1 MIGLLSTTDTDTSDD
16 HTYSLSDTLNFRVS
30 NDSLFTNRIFDFETK
45 FSYSITITSTDN
57 QDSSYSKS
65 FIITIIDV
73 NEIPNNIL
81 LSDTSIAE
89 NQPINTLIGLL
100 STTDTDTSDDHTYSL
115 SDTLNFRVSNDS
127 LFTNRIF
134 DFETKFSYSITI
146 TSTDN
151 RDSSYS
157 KSFIITIIDVNEIPD
172 NILLS
177 DTSIA
182 EKPTY

>member
-73 NEIPNNIL
+73 NEIPDNIL

-89 NQPINTLIGLL
+89 NESMGTIIGTF
-100 STTDTDTSDDHTYSL
+100 STTD
-115 SDTLNFRVSNDS
+115 
-127 LFTNRIF
+127 
-134 DFETKFSYSITI
+134 
-146 TSTDN
+146 
-151 RDSSYS
+151 
-157 KSFIITIIDVNEIPD
+157 P
-172 NILLS
+172 
-177 DTSIA
+177 
-182 EKPTY
+182 